1 MYTLEKAWRLTK
13 AQYDNLLPVM
23 RKNLLARRFADHEAY
38 DDEYS
43 FIGTPDEYADAL
55 RRCAYLD

>member
-1 MYTLEKAWRLTK
+1 
-13 AQYDNLLPVM
+13 M